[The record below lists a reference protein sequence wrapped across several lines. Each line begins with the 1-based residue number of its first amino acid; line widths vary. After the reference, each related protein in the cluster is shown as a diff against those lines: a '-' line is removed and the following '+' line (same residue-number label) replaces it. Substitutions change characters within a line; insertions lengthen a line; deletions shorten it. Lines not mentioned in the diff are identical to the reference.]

1 MTTTE
6 PAAGPPPHDDRLLD
20 AGFPFHLRVD
30 ARLRVVA
37 AGRSLP
43 RLCPGLTLGDD
54 VNRHLV
60 HCAPSGPVTAGRLD
74 VPSSRAVIL
83 RTVGTEVMLRCQVLP
98 EPDGGRLLLATPWL
112 TGSDAMARSGLTVA
126 DFAPHDPSPDF
137 AFVSQGQLTALD
149 DVRRLAD
156 RLREMESQRRH
167 QALHDALT
175 GVGNRRRFAE
185 QLRSAPDGTAM
196 VLVDVDGF
204 KEVND
209 TFGHPVG
216 DAVLCAVA
224 ERIGALTE
232 PSDTVCRLAGDEFAV
247 LVGGP
252 TAAVRST
259 AVATG
264 IVQAMRSPVVLGTR
278 RVTVTISVGVVPHE
292 PPDTLVRNADVALYA
307 AKRGGRGQ
315 VVVFDAALHQSLLY
329 RTELRDRLGGAVEQG
344 AISLAYQPIVELA
357 TGRVHGFEALA
368 RWTDP
373 VLGQI
378 PPDVFIALAEEAG
391 LIAELGLF
399 VLETGARQLGDW
411 RREFPDTDLNMSVN
425 LAPRQLEDPELAQR
439 VADVLAAHALPPH
452 SLQLELTE
460 SAFTSHSRSTEQL
473 HRLRDLG
480 LPLAIDDFGSSESTL
495 ARLHTVPA
503 TTLKIDRAFLKELD
517 TAPER
522 STRLLQAVTAIADA
536 LGLDTVAEG
545 IETVEHRDVVA
556 GVGCTYGQG
565 YLYARPMG
573 AVAAGEYLAR
583 ELAVDRPRDPA
594 RVPQPRP
601 ASDPADRGADRP
613 ADRMV
618 P

>member
-1 MTTTE
+1 MTTAR
-6 PAAGPPPHDDRLLD
+6 PGDAPPPSRELLLETS
-20 AGFPFHLRVD
+20 FPFHLRVD
-30 ARLRVVA
+30 AQLRVRGV
-37 AGRSLP
+37 GRSVH
-43 RLCPGLTLGDD
+43 RLCPGLSVGDD
-54 VNRHLV
+54 VNLHLV
-60 HCAPSGPVTAGRLD
+60 HCAPSGPVTAERLG
-74 VPSSRAVIL
+74 VATHRAVIL
-83 RTVGTEVMLRCQVLP
+83 RTVATEVMLRCQVLG
-98 EPDGGRLLLATPWL
+98 EPDGGALLLATPWL
-112 TGSDAMARSGLTVA
+112 SGPDAMARSGLSVG
-126 DFAPHDPSPDF
+126 DFAPYDPSPDF

-149 DVRRLAD
+149 DARRLAE
-156 RLREMESQRRH
+156 RLARMESERRY

-175 GVGNRRRFAE
+175 GVGNRRRFSE
-185 QLRSAPDGTAM
+185 ELRADQTDTAM

-216 DAVLCAVA
+216 DAVLCALA
-224 ERIGALTE
+224 ERLTALVD
-232 PSDTVCRLAGDEFAV
+232 PADAVCRLGGDEFAV
-247 LVGGP
+247 VLRGPDAAQRSLRVGS
-252 TAAVRST
+252 A
-259 AVATG
+259 
-264 IVQAMRSPVVLGTR
+264 IVEAMRAPVIQGSR
-278 RVTVTISVGVVPHE
+278 RVTVTVSVGVVPQE
-292 PPDTLVRNADVALYA
+292 PAHTLARNADVALYS
-307 AKRGGRGQ
+307 AKRTGRGQ
-315 VVVFDAALHQSLLY
+315 MVVFDANLHQSLLY
-329 RTELRDRLGGAVEQG
+329 RIELRDRLGGAVGQG
-344 AISLAYQPIVELA
+344 AISLVYQPIVELA

-399 VLETGARQLGDW
+399 VLETGARQLGEW
-411 RREFPDTDLNMSVN
+411 RRAYPDANLSMSVN

-439 VADVLAAHALPPH
+439 VSEVLAANDLPPH

-460 SAFTSHSRSTEQL
+460 SAFTSQSRSTEQL

-517 TAPER
+517 NAPER

-545 IETVEHRDVVA
+545 IETVAHRDVVA
-556 GVGCTYGQG
+556 AVGCTYGQG
-565 YLYARPMG
+565 YLYARPLG

-583 ELAVDRPRDPA
+583 ELPAATVPAPRHGDRRG
-594 RVPQPRP
+594 PRP
-601 ASDPADRGADRP
+601 VPADSAG
-613 ADRMV
+613 
-618 P
+618 